1 MKRALTAVV
10 LLTVMTSVNATPFEK
25 GDPKIGKTLVDK
37 SCLSCHAQMFGGDG
51 SKIYTRADRKVKTP
65 QQLAARVATCNA
77 NTGANWFPEDEMHV
91 DAYLNQ
97 QYYKFK

>member
-1 MKRALTAVV
+1 MKTSHLVLFAASIVVSTSALA
-10 LLTVMTSVNATPFEK
+10 FDK

-37 SCLSCHAQMFGGDG
+37 SCLSCHVSMYGGDG

-65 QQLAARVATCNA
+65 QQLAARVSGCNA
-77 NTGANWFPEDEMHV
+77 NTGAGFFPEEEAHV
-91 DAYLNQ
+91 TAYLNQ